1 MVNYDN
7 INEGISKGNISLVK
21 ETVNQ
26 LLEEGVEPMKI
37 INDGLMVAM
46 NDVGT
51 RFTNGD
57 MFVPEVM
64 MSAKALHSGMEV
76 LKPLLAVGDY
86 QSKGTVLIGTV
97 RGDLHDIGKN
107 LVAMML
113 ESSGFTVI
121 NMGVDITEEK
131 FIEAIK
137 EHQPDILGMSA
148 LLTTTMPAMGS
159 TIKAIENAGLRKN
172 VKIIVGGAPVSER
185 FAKEIGA
192 DGYSDNAQEAITLCE
207 NLMANQ

>member
-1 MVNYDN
+1 MINYDN

-21 ETVNQ
+21 ETVSQ
-26 LLEEGVEPMKI
+26 LLEEGVKPMTI

-46 NDVGT
+46 NDVGV

-64 MSAKALHSGMEV
+64 MSAKALHSGMEL
-76 LKPLLAVGDY
+76 LKPLLAADDY
-86 QSKGTVLIGTV
+86 TPKGKILIGTV

-113 ESSGFTVI
+113 ESSGLTVI
-121 NMGVDITEEK
+121 NMGVDIPESK

-148 LLTTTMPAMGS
+148 LLTTTMPAMES
-159 TIKAIENAGLRKN
+159 TIKAITDAGLREQ
-172 VKIIVGGAPVSER
+172 VKIIVGGAPVSEK
-185 FAKEIGA
+185 FAQEIGA

-207 NLMANQ
+207 SLMS

>member
-1 MVNYDN
+1 MINYDN

-21 ETVNQ
+21 ETVSQ
-26 LLEEGVEPMKI
+26 LLEEGVKPMTI

-46 NDVGT
+46 NDVGV

-64 MSAKALHSGMEV
+64 MSAKALHSGMEL
-76 LKPLLAVGDY
+76 LKPLLAADDY
-86 QSKGTVLIGTV
+86 TPKGKILIGTV

-121 NMGVDITEEK
+121 NMGVDIPESK

-148 LLTTTMPAMGS
+148 LLTTTMPAMES
-159 TIKAIENAGLRKN
+159 TIKAITDAGLREQ
-172 VKIIVGGAPVSER
+172 VKIIVGGAPVSEK
-185 FAKEIGA
+185 FAQEIGA

-207 NLMANQ
+207 SLMS

>member
-1 MVNYDN
+1 MINYDN

-21 ETVNQ
+21 EAVNQ
-26 LLEEGVEPMKI
+26 LLEEGVKPMTI

-46 NDVGT
+46 NDVGV

-64 MSAKALHSGMEV
+64 MSAKALHSGMEM
-76 LKPLLAVGDY
+76 LKPLLAADDY
-86 QSKGTVLIGTV
+86 TPKGKIIIGTV

-121 NMGVDITEEK
+121 NMGVDIPESA

-148 LLTTTMPAMGS
+148 LLTTTMPAMES
-159 TIKAIENAGLRKN
+159 TIKAIIDAGLREQ
-172 VKIIVGGAPVSER
+172 VKIIVGGAPVSEK
-185 FAKEIGA
+185 FAREIGA

-207 NLMANQ
+207 NLMS

>member
-21 ETVNQ
+21 ETVNR
-26 LLEEGVEPMKI
+26 LLEEGVEPMTI

-46 NDVGT
+46 NDVGV

-76 LKPLLAVGDY
+76 LKPLLAAGDY
-86 QSKGTVLIGTV
+86 VSKGKILIGTV

-113 ESSGFTVI
+113 ESNGFTVI

-131 FIEAIK
+131 FVEAIK

-148 LLTTTMPAMGS
+148 LLTTTMPAMES
-159 TIKAIENAGLRKN
+159 TIKAITDAGLRDK
-172 VKIIVGGAPVSER
+172 VKIIVGGAPVSDK

-207 NLMANQ
+207 SLMAS